1 MWLRRPFSSAAI
13 GWLVQRSRPCRL
25 LLGNGD
31 GTFVA
36 GASTPAGRGGHSVA
50 AADMD
55 GDGGTDLVVS
65 NSEGEVLLLQNR
77 GDGTFE
83 NAARFA
89 GGRGEV
95 VLADLDLDGDPDV
108 LQTTRSGIGVIF
120 NQR

>member
-1 MWLRRPFSSAAI
+1 
-13 GWLVQRSRPCRL
+13 
-25 LLGNGD
+25 
-31 GTFVA
+31 
-36 GASTPAGRGGHSVA
+36 
-50 AADMD
+50 MD